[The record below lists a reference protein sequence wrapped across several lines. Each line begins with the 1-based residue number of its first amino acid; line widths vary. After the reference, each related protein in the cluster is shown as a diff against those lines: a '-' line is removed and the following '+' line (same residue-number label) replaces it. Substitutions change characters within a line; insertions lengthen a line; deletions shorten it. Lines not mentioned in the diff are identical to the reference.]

1 MNASWIRYGVVV
13 VLVAIALA
21 SFLYTQFL
29 IDRIVDR
36 NRAIVELWARA
47 IEYISAGQTVEGTGE
62 FDFVASELVI
72 QDRFQIPSLVA
83 DADGNILIHRNI
95 PDEEVNPGLVRRFAA
110 MNDSIR
116 IAIPITDTIFA
127 YQYVYYGETATVRSL
142 RIFPYI
148 QFGLL
153 SLILGLAYISLM
165 SIRRNEQSRLWVGMA
180 REAAHQ
186 LGTPLSSLLGWITLL
201 KSQPDDADRS
211 QWISELEEDAQR
223 LELVAE
229 RFNKIGSSPALTAQ
243 RVAPVV
249 DDVADY
255 IRRRLPRFGK
265 DVTLTT
271 EVDPNLKAAINTD
284 LLIWALENLLK
295 NALDA
300 IESES
305 LSASITICGSADG
318 RWVILDVADTGK
330 GIEKKDL
337 EEVFKPGYST
347 KRRGWGLGLT
357 LTRRIIEEYHDG
369 RVFVLKSAPGEGT
382 TMRVKLRSQESE

>member
-300 IESES
+300 IETES

-337 EEVFKPGYST
+337 KEVFKPGYST

>member
-211 QWISELEEDAQR
+211 QWITELEEDAQR

>member
-1 MNASWIRYGVVV
+1 MNASWIRYGIVVL
-13 VLVAIALA
+13 LVAIALA

-95 PDEEVNPGLVRRFAA
+95 PDGQVTPDLVRRFAS

-116 IAIPITDTIFA
+116 IAIPITDTVFA
-127 YQYVYYGETATVRSL
+127 YQYVYYGETATLRSL

-153 SLILGLAYISLM
+153 ALILGLAYISLM

-180 REAAHQ
+180 KEAAHQ

-201 KSQPDDADRS
+201 KSQPDDADRQ
-211 QWISELEEDAQR
+211 QWIAELEEDAQR

-229 RFNKIGSSPALTAQ
+229 RFNKIGSSPALSAQ

-255 IRRRLPRFGK
+255 IRRRMPRFGK

-271 EVDPNLKAAINTD
+271 EVDPTWKAAINAD
-284 LLIWALENLLK
+284 LLTWALENILK

-300 IESES
+300 IDDE
-305 LSASITICGSADG
+305 SASAAIRVRGSATD
-318 RWVILDVADTGK
+318 RWVMLDVADTGR

-337 EEVFKPGYST
+337 QEVFKPGFST

-357 LTRRIIEEYHDG
+357 LTRRIIEEYHQG
-369 RVFVLKSAPGEGT
+369 RVFVLASVPGEGT
-382 TMRVKLRSQESE
+382 TMRVMLRRQDSA

>member
-337 EEVFKPGYST
+337 KEVFKPGYST

>member
-305 LSASITICGSADG
+305 LSASITIRGSADG

>member
-249 DDVADY
+249 HDVADY

-337 EEVFKPGYST
+337 KEVFKPGYST

>member
-1 MNASWIRYGVVV
+1 MNAAWIRYGVVV
-13 VLVAIALA
+13 VLVAIAVA

-83 DADGNILIHRNI
+83 DADGTILIYRNI
-95 PDEEVNPGLVRRFAA
+95 PDEEVNPALVRRFAA

-116 IAIPITDTIFA
+116 ISIPITDTIFA
-127 YQYVYYGETATVRSL
+127 YQYVYYGETATLRTL

-180 REAAHQ
+180 KEAAHQ

-201 KSQPDDADRS
+201 KSQPDATDRS
-211 QWISELEEDAQR
+211 QWIAELEEDAQR

-229 RFNKIGSSPALTAQ
+229 RFNKIGSSPALTPQ

-249 DDVADY
+249 EDVADY

-265 DVTLTT
+265 EVLLVTDV
-271 EVDPNLKAAINTD
+271 EPSLKAVINTE
-284 LLIWALENLLK
+284 LLTWALENLLK

-300 IESES
+300 IESDS
-305 LSASITICGSADG
+305 RSATIAVHGSTDG
-318 RWVILDVADTGK
+318 RWVVLDVTDTGK
-330 GIEKKDL
+330 GIEKNDL
-337 EEVFKPGYST
+337 KEVFKPGYST

-357 LTRRIIEEYHDG
+357 LTRRIVEEYHDG
-369 RVFVLKSAPGEGT
+369 RVFVLRSAPGEGT
-382 TMRVKLRSQESE
+382 TMRIKLRGQESV

>member
-116 IAIPITDTIFA
+116 IAIPITDTIVA

-305 LSASITICGSADG
+305 LSASITIRGSTDG

>member
-1 MNASWIRYGVVV
+1 MNATWIRYGIVVL
-13 VLVAIALA
+13 LVAIALA

-47 IEYISAGQTVEGTGE
+47 IEYISAGQTVEGTAE

-83 DADGNILIHRNI
+83 DGDGTILIHRNI
-95 PDEEVNPGLVRRFAA
+95 PDEEVTPDLVRRFAA

-127 YQYVYYGETATVRSL
+127 YQYVYYGETATLRSL

-180 REAAHQ
+180 KEAAHQ

-201 KSQPDDADRS
+201 KSQPDDADRT
-211 QWISELEEDAQR
+211 QWIAELEEDAQR

-255 IRRRLPRFGK
+255 IRRRMPRFGK
-265 DVTLTT
+265 QVTLTT
-271 EVDPNLKAAINTD
+271 EVDPSLKAAINTD
-284 LLIWALENLLK
+284 LLTWALENLLK

-300 IESES
+300 IDSDS
-305 LSASITICGSADG
+305 PTAAITVRGSANG
-318 RWVILDVADTGK
+318 RWVMLDVTDTGK

-337 EEVFKPGYST
+337 EEVFKPGFST

-357 LTRRIIEEYHDG
+357 LTRRIIAEYHEG

-382 TMRVKLRSQESE
+382 TMRVMLRRQESA

>member
-337 EEVFKPGYST
+337 KEVLKPGYST

>member
-211 QWISELEEDAQR
+211 QWITELEEDAQR

-305 LSASITICGSADG
+305 LSASITIRGSADG

>member
-13 VLVAIALA
+13 VLVAIAVA
-21 SFLYTQFL
+21 SFLYTRFL

-83 DADGNILIHRNI
+83 DADGTILIYRNI
-95 PDEEVNPGLVRRFAA
+95 ADEEVNQALVRRFAA

-127 YQYVYYGETATVRSL
+127 YQYVYYGETATLRTL

-180 REAAHQ
+180 KEAAHQ

-201 KSQPDDADRS
+201 KSQPDATDRS
-211 QWISELEEDAQR
+211 QWIAELEEDAQR
-223 LELVAE
+223 LERVAE
-229 RFNKIGSSPALTAQ
+229 RFNKIGSSPALTPQ

-249 DDVADY
+249 EDVADY

-265 DVTLTT
+265 EVMLVTDV
-271 EVDPNLKAAINTD
+271 EPALKAAINSD
-284 LLIWALENLLK
+284 LLTWALENLLK
-295 NALDA
+295 NSLDA
-300 IESES
+300 IESDS
-305 LSASITICGSADG
+305 HSATIAVRGSADG
-318 RWVILDVADTGK
+318 RWVILDVTDTGK

-337 EEVFKPGYST
+337 KEIFKPGYST

-357 LTRRIIEEYHDG
+357 LTRRIVEEYHDG
-369 RVFVLKSAPGEGT
+369 RVFVLRSAPGEGT
-382 TMRVKLRSQESE
+382 TMRVKLRSQESV